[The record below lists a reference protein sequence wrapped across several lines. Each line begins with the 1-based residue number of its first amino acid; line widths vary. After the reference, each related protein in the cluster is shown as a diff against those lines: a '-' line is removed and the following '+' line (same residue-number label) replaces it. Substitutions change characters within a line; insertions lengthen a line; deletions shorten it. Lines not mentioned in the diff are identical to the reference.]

1 MAQQN
6 LDFNIVAHT
15 KGMEAIASLI
25 NRVGALETEIKKVQ
39 QANAGLAASSD
50 AVIRNGVRYN
60 NAMDAQAKALRNA
73 RQGTQQLGMQIN
85 DFATSVST
93 GASPIQAFNQQLGQL
108 GFAMSMMGGTAGRVG
123 AFLAG
128 PWGAAIVIATM
139 ALGSLFES
147 TKEEEQALEDLDDAL
162 NVAELSAQ
170 QLAQMNAL
178 LSDSNREVAQTALQ
192 AAQAL
197 QTRSRVRASSAES
210 DLQNARTE
218 LNSLTRQLETL
229 QGAAA
234 SGGLVMFPTLPNTSE
249 ISRLNDRIKEL
260 QTSIPGL
267 QREARNAESEVSLMT
282 AAMDEQEAA
291 IERLTARQND
301 LRNAFVQTGNRD
313 FLNQAIALQGQIDA
327 LGETTDR
334 AARSARSHTREL
346 TQAEVAA
353 RALFRQYE
361 NGTVSVRNFIAE
373 VSRIGQMEEQRR
385 GAENFVQQVTRIS
398 DALETS
404 RIQGDLQAV
413 KDDLNSMNM
422 EAALT
427 GQNLQQVFLNANP
440 LQVLPAVRIFSTE
453 MQQAFA
459 DIGASVDNA
468 FKGMLTGAMGWKD
481 AMRGIIQSVIDQLW
495 KMYVTQKI
503 VGFITGALGKIGVA
517 LPAKAAG
524 GSVNARTPYM
534 VGEKGPELF
543 IPGGNGTI
551 IPNKN
556 VGGGSSG
563 NVISINVDA
572 RGATDAAAVRAQVQ
586 RGILEAAPSI
596 IAAAQQKT
604 VSDMRRPRLGGVMQ

>member
-60 NAMDAQAKALRNA
+60 NAMDAQSKALRNA
-73 RQGTQQLGMQIN
+73 RMGTQQLGMQIN

-93 GASPIQAFNQQLGQL
+93 GASPIQAFNQQLGQV

-139 ALGSLFES
+139 VLGPLVGKLFEA
-147 TKEEEQALEDLDDAL
+147 EEATVSLQEAESNLSQSMTALADSR
-162 NVAELSAQ
+162 AELDRAMGRNVGNYY
-170 QLAQMNAL
+170 QLRIAAI
-178 LSDSNREVAQTALQ
+178 QTAIAETTAAVAAMQ
-192 AAQAL
+192 AAKARYQEMQDRRRMTDAMIESNEVGQEGAAILRMWGWDDSASAAANFTQAIAD
-197 QTRSRVRASSAES
+197 TNNKVAS
-210 DLQNARTE
+210 
-218 LNSLTRQLETL
+218 LNNLTASLMRMLRGDGPTGAAVGAA
-229 QGAAA
+229 QGAARQIGEEA
-234 SGGLVMFPTLPNTSE
+234 KSLAE
-249 ISRLNDRIKEL
+249 IRAAMRQERE
-260 QTSIPGL
+260 GL
-267 QREARNAESEVSLMT
+267 QFGGNPMPEIEASLN
-282 AAMDEQEAA
+282 E
-291 IERLTARQND
+291 
-301 LRNAFVQTGNRD
+301 
-313 FLNQAIALQGQIDA
+313 LNQAA
-327 LGETTDR
+327 T
-334 AARSARSHTREL
+334 RSS
-346 TQAEVAA
+346 
-353 RALFRQYE
+353 
-361 NGTVSVRNFIAE
+361 
-373 VSRIGQMEEQRR
+373 EQ
-385 GAENFVQQVTRIS
+385 
-398 DALETS
+398 
-404 RIQGDLQAV
+404 
-413 KDDLNSMNM
+413 
-422 EAALT
+422 
-427 GQNLQQVFLNANP
+427 LQQAWMDANP
-440 LQVLPAVRIFSTE
+440 LPVLQGPINLISTE

-495 KMYVTQKI
+495 KMYVTQQI
-503 VGFITGALGKIGVA
+503 VGFISGALKGIGMPMPQKKLA
-517 LPAKAAG
+517 LG
-524 GSVNARTPYM
+524 GAVSARTPYL

-543 IPGGNGTI
+543 IPNGNGTI
-551 IPNKN
+551 IPNQN
-556 VGGGSSG
+556 VGGGSGG